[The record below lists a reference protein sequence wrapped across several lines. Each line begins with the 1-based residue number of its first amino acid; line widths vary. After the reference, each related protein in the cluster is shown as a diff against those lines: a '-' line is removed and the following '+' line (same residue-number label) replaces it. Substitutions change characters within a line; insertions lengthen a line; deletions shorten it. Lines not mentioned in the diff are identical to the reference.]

1 MIHQVKIK
9 NFKSLKNISV
19 KTKNLN
25 LLMGL
30 NGMGKSSF
38 IQMLLLLMQSDKLE
52 NRIIDLNG
60 LLVEIGQGR
69 DALYQ
74 FAEEDI
80 IEFELDLST
89 DSVNNIF
96 IKYLEKSNQRKTP
109 ERFAILKE
117 IYSIDGIFDI
127 ETLNK
132 RMKDRNY
139 PLSIATLYNNIVL
152 LIEANLVIKHNSLK
166 NSDQY
171 EKTYDKE
178 QYTTFDWK
186 FNYQKDKDKLTA
198 ENGFTKAAMEFF
210 RKETKKFQFISA
222 DRIGPKDL
230 YEASSV
236 VVSDKKQLGLLGE
249 YAAYFLNVFGSEL
262 EVNPYIRH
270 PKALTNKLTA
280 QVNAWLNEISPGV
293 SLNTKYVPEVNKVIL
308 DYQFDLVQ
316 GKTNSFRP
324 KNVGFGISYVLPIV
338 VSLLTAEDGKIIVIE
353 NPESHIH
360 PRGQA
365 ELGKLIAAAAQ
376 TGAQLFV
383 ETHSDHILNGIRVA
397 VKEESVDK
405 NKVNIMYFDKINT
418 EKEQYSRITQIQV
431 DKNGTLSDYPKD
443 MLDEWS
449 NQLSKLL

>member
-1 MIHQVKIK
+1 MIHQIKIK
-9 NFKSLKNISV
+9 NFKSLKNVSV
-19 KTKNLN
+19 NSKNLN

-60 LLVEIGQGR
+60 LLVEIGQGK
-69 DALYQ
+69 DAFYQ
-74 FAEEDI
+74 FADEDY
-80 IEFELDLST
+80 IEFA
-89 DSVNNIF
+89 V
-96 IKYLEKSNQRKTP
+96 KLEQF
-109 ERFAILKE
+109 EDF
-117 IYSIDGIFDI
+117 Y
-127 ETLNK
+127 
-132 RMKDRNY
+132 
-139 PLSIATLYNNIVL
+139 
-152 LIEANLVIKHNSLK
+152 
-166 NSDQY
+166 
-171 EKTYDKE
+171 
-178 QYTTFDWK
+178 WK
-186 FNYQKDKDKLTA
+186 FKYQNDKDKLNA
-198 ENGFTKAAMEFF
+198 ENGYTKLAMEYF
-210 RKETKKFQFISA
+210 RTETKKFQFISA

-230 YEASSV
+230 YDASSV

-249 YAAYFLNVFGSEL
+249 YAAYYLNVFGSEF
-262 EVNPYIRH
+262 EVNPFIRH
-270 PKALTNKLTA
+270 PKAVTNKLTA

-338 VSLLTAEDGKIIVIE
+338 VALLSAEDGKIIVIE

-365 ELGKLIAAAAQ
+365 ELGKLIAGAAQ
-376 TGAQLFV
+376 TGAQLFI

-397 VKEESVDK
+397 VKDESVDK

-418 EKEQYSRITQIQV
+418 EKEQYSRITQIQI
-431 DKNGTLSDYPKD
+431 DKNGELSEYPKN

-449 NQLSKLL
+449 NQLFKLM